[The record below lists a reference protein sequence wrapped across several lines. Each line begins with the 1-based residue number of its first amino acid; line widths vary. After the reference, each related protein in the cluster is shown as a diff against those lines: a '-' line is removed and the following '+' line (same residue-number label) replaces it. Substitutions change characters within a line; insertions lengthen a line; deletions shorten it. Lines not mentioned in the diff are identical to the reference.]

1 MQICTRILI
10 FCIENMF
17 FSCRFR
23 KNAVSLR
30 KNCDDFLKSL
40 EMNEKYVTMENN
52 DYWKK
57 MRKILIN
64 KYAITLYL
72 FAILFVFVGDNSFIQ
87 YVKRRKKMHALEVQI
102 KLTNEDIKSSQSV
115 MQALDNIDSLERFAR
130 EEYRMHAPN
139 EDVYIVEP

>member
-1 MQICTRILI
+1 M
-10 FCIENMF
+10 
-17 FSCRFR
+17 
-23 KNAVSLR
+23 
-30 KNCDDFLKSL
+30 
-40 EMNEKYVTMENN
+40 
-52 DYWKK
+52 
-57 MRKILIN
+57 IN

>member
-1 MQICTRILI
+1 
-10 FCIENMF
+10 MF

-40 EMNEKYVTMENN
+40 EMNEKYVTMEKN